1 MVCGGGGTVKGVRLR
16 MRKLRCGFANSESRS
31 AASDIASD
39 KQWSSICPLLLPE
52 PHHRL
57 SQVRSRN
64 LNRIQS
70 HSQALSQMWFLR

>member
-1 MVCGGGGTVKGVRLR
+1 MTSRGKTPFHALR
-16 MRKLRCGFANSESRS
+16 PKES
-31 AASDIASD
+31 ATSDIASD

-57 SQVRSRN
+57 SQARSRN

-70 HSQALSQMWFLR
+70 QVQALSQMWFLR